1 MDSKCEVKHTPG
13 PWKKEI
19 NDYDRSLEITDRK
32 GKPIANIYSGFL
44 CCEWDFI
51 MTQEEEKANA
61 NLIAAAPDMYEAL
74 KELFKLLEGDKAPKW
89 RAIAFYDIAKKAL
102 AKAEGVEE
110 DERL

>member
-61 NLIAAAPDMYEAL
+61 NLIAAAPELYDVL
-74 KELFKLLEGDKAPKW
+74 KELLSPLGNINNDEWLEKARK
-89 RAIAFYDIAKKAL
+89 II
-102 AKAEGVEE
+102 AKAEKG
-110 DERL
+110 